1 MPEYMKTFLK
11 IIKIIFLTLA
21 AFLLLSML
29 FVFLFFQI
37 PAVQNYVAD
46 QALKIARDKLD
57 TEIGLEKIV
66 IIPPNSVKLK
76 EIYLEGTDGDT
87 LLYSEELAL
96 NIGLF
101 KLINK
106 EIELNRL
113 KISSTRANIIRSGPD
128 STFNFP
134 GINNSA
140 DKKEAGKV
148 KSSSKWTFDINR
160 IILDKVDF
168 LFEDKNMENS
178 YFASVG
184 DLRLKMSSLDPEIP
198 EIGVHSIKLND
209 SDVELFI
216 RSGQE
221 KEKDEDSNVPKIT
234 LDRDIEIE
242 NVNFLMVNETV
253 GQKLAINN
261 LNLYIESDQLNLPS
275 KELFLKKVNLE
286 ETDLIMVPLGDIA
299 SVDTTSKKEENKPFD
314 WNIRINELKFI
325 NNDLEIRTET
335 HPLPSAGFNPKNI
348 DIKELSGGLYSIAL
362 NKDSVGIEIRDL
374 QLIEGGQFRLENLS
388 SKISANSHQANIERL
403 YLKTPDTRIL
413 LDLNAKNY
421 DPDDLQNSWKDAFL
435 NLNLEKSYVGTD
447 DILFFYPEFSAGEYR
462 RAINNLVFETEI
474 YGKLSDLTLD
484 NFRAHMNE
492 DVILKIQG
500 DIKGLPELENISG
513 DFNVDSIYL
522 SGNTS
527 RYYFP
532 DSLIPPQIFI
542 PENFLLEAV
551 ATGNTRLSR
560 SSLEISSAAGGLQ
573 ADLQLNM
580 DKENEREY
588 FQAVVSSKGLD
599 VGTIMQKPDTLGKV
613 FMNASLKGSTK
624 DFKQARAEVR
634 LMIDTFH
641 LIGYPYSN
649 FSLIGNIEQKR
660 FEGTAGM
667 DDENIRFSF
676 NGMIDAADSIPYM
689 DLTFN
694 LIGANLMALNIS
706 EEDIRVGANMASSI
720 SGSNPDNLNGDL
732 KLNNLIIV
740 RNDQVY
746 ELDSLFLKANNSE
759 KSTEL
764 SVSSEIIQASYK
776 GSVKP
781 SRISSTIWSHM
792 NLFFAFQK
800 DLPDSTKTPGDFAF
814 EVHVNDHPIISE
826 VFLPELTSFHG
837 IDIQVDYEEGNNELN
852 TKAVI
857 SPIQYKNT
865 DIDTVNININSIDTL
880 LFVQVDSKGFSQ
892 DFINIPG
899 IITEARLAN
908 DTAKW
913 TFKVKDEEE
922 KDKYRINGTFKK
934 EGQFISGNFDSS
946 KLVLN
951 YDSWNLPPNH
961 KFRISNDTVIFDNLS
976 LGREEQVLS
985 LTKTA
990 NGPGIKGTKIEFAAF
1005 DLETLTNLLTTKN
1018 LVEARLNGEIIFN
1031 LKNSTRFNSEL
1042 QIADLAIY
1050 GEEIFNMIAIKAEQ
1064 TENDRITFRGQLED
1078 QEERIRLMGW
1088 YSLQPENK
1096 IELDVNIKD
1105 LDMQSFQPLLSDIF
1119 RTLSGTFNG
1128 DINLSGP
1135 VEQLKVNG
1143 DIQFV
1148 DGKIVPRML
1157 GTTFKSEN
1165 IRLKFDD
1172 NDLQFTDFIFLDADG
1187 NEASVSGSIEGLL
1200 SDSPFLNL
1208 KVDAN
1213 NFTGMNVNEGVNDLF
1228 FGKLSMDMSA
1238 SIKGNFSAPVIRGT
1252 TTITNN
1258 TDFNFIVPSPDKAT
1272 IEREGLVIFIE
1283 PEKDTTS
1290 ILFSGLEDEKTQ
1302 ISTGSNLDINTTLEV
1317 QEEASINIIIDPASD
1332 ENLKVLGE
1340 ANLNF
1345 SMGQGGQV
1353 SLTGQY
1359 IINEGTYNLT
1369 LYNIIRR
1376 QFKIQEGSS
1385 ITWTGDPL
1393 GAKTDITAYY
1403 RVRTSPEGLIANELS
1418 NINDEQRRE
1427 ISQSIPFL
1435 VYLNIKGDL
1444 LSPSTLDFDIKTPP
1458 GVTIAEVTTKLNQL
1472 NQNESEVN
1480 KQAVA
1485 LLTFGN
1491 FIQTQMSTAHPVS
1504 YEINAAA
1511 RNSISRILSTQ
1522 LNKLADQYIEGIEIN
1537 VDVSSYADYTGQQTQ
1552 ATTNVALDVQ
1562 KEFLNERLT
1571 VQVGGKV
1578 NIEGDERMANN
1589 MNRLAGDVKVLYD
1602 LTKDGRFKLKGFNT
1616 TEYENIFEGEVTK
1629 TGVGVIY
1636 NRDVYS
1642 LSELFNLKKKEN
1654 DNENNNE

>member
-1 MPEYMKTFLK
+1 MKTLLNILK
-11 IIKIIFLTLA
+11 KILLGLA
-21 AFLLLSML
+21 GLLILLLL
-29 FVFLFFQI
+29 LVFLFFQV
-37 PAVQNYVAD
+37 PAIQNYAAD
-46 QALKIARDKLD
+46 QALKIVRGKLD
-57 TEIGLEKIV
+57 TEIGLERIV

-76 EIYLEGTDGDT
+76 EIYLEGTNGDT
-87 LLYSEELAL
+87 LLYSKELSL

-106 EIELNRL
+106 KIELNRL
-113 KISSTRANIIRSGPD
+113 KISSTSANIIRSGPD

-134 GINNSA
+134 GIKKST
-140 DKKEAGKV
+140 DKKEAGKD
-148 KSSSKWTFDINR
+148 KSPSKWNFDIDR

-178 YFASVG
+178 YSASVG

-198 EIGVHSIKLND
+198 KIGVHSIKLKD
-209 SDVELFI
+209 SEVELFI

-221 KEKDEDSNVPKIT
+221 EKENKESKIPEIT
-234 LDRDIEIE
+234 LSQDIDIE
-242 NVNFLMVNETV
+242 NVNFLLVNEKG
-253 GQKLAINN
+253 GQKISINN
-261 LNLYIESDQLNLPS
+261 INLYVKSDQLNLPDN
-275 KELFLKKVNLE
+275 EIFIEEINLE
-286 ETDLIMVPLGDIA
+286 ETKFAIVPEGNIERA
-299 SVDTTSKKEENKPFD
+299 DTVIKNDESITFD
-314 WNIRINELKFI
+314 WDIKIRELKLK
-325 NNDLEIRTET
+325 NNDLKIQTEREAF
-335 HPLPSAGFNPKNI
+335 PSSGFNPKNI
-348 DIKELSGGLYSIAL
+348 DIKKLNAGLHSVSI
-362 NKDSVGIEIRDL
+362 NDDSVDVEIKDL
-374 QLIEGGQFRLENLS
+374 QFIEGRQFRLENLS
-388 SKISANSHQANIERL
+388 SNISATRQKASIKGLNV
-403 YLKTPDTRIL
+403 KTPDTHIKLEAEASNYDLDNIKNTWRNAYL
-413 LDLNAKNY
+413 SLDL
-421 DPDDLQNSWKDAFL
+421 
-435 NLNLEKSYVGTD
+435 EESYVGINDIRFFKTD
-447 DILFFYPEFSAGEYR
+447 FSAGGYQR
-462 RAINNLVFETEI
+462 TINSLILETKA
-474 YGKLSDLTLD
+474 YGKISDLTLD
-484 NFRAHMNE
+484 NFRAHLNE
-492 DVILKIQG
+492 DVIVKIHG
-500 DIKGLPELENISG
+500 DVKGLPDIENISG
-513 DFNVDSIYL
+513 DIRVDSIYL
-522 SGNTS
+522 AGNTS

-532 DSLIPPQIFI
+532 DSIIPPQIFI
-542 PENFLLEAV
+542 PGNFLLKA
-551 ATGNTRLSR
+551 ATKGNTRLSK
-560 SSLEISSAAGGLQ
+560 SILEINSAAGGLT
-573 ADLQLNM
+573 ANLQLNM

-588 FQAVVSSKGLD
+588 FQADISSDGLNL
-599 VGTIMQKPDTLGKV
+599 GTIMQKPDTLGKV
-613 FMNASLKGSTK
+613 FMNASMKGSTSN
-624 DFKQARAEVR
+624 FKQARAEVR
-634 LMIDTFH
+634 LKIDTFH

-649 FSLIGNIEQKR
+649 FSLNGNVEQKR

-676 NGMIDAADSIPYM
+676 NGMIDATDSIPDM

-694 LIGANLMALNIS
+694 LIGANLMALNIT
-706 EEDIRVGANMASSI
+706 EEDIRVGANLASSI

-740 RNDQVY
+740 RNNQVY

-759 KSTEL
+759 KSTDL
-764 SVSSEIIQASYK
+764 RLSSEIIQASYK

-781 SRISSTIWSHM
+781 SMISSKIWSHI
-792 NLFFAFQK
+792 NLFFTFQ
-800 DLPDSTKTPGDFAF
+800 DEVPDSTKVPGNFTF
-814 EVHVNDHPIISE
+814 EAHVKDNPIISE
-826 VFLPELTSFHG
+826 VFLPGLTSFHG
-837 IDIQVDYEEGNNELN
+837 IDIRVDYDEKINELN

-857 SPIQYKNT
+857 SPVQYKNL
-865 DIDTVNININSIDTL
+865 DIDTINININSKDTL
-880 LFVQVDSKGFSQ
+880 LLVKINSKGFRQ

-908 DTAKW
+908 DIAKW
-913 TFKVKDEEE
+913 TFNVKDEEE

-1078 QEERIRLMGW
+1078 REERIRLMGW
-1088 YSLQPENK
+1088 YSLQAENK

-1105 LDMQSFQPLLSDIF
+1105 LDMQSFQPLLSDMF

-1128 DINLSGP
+1128 DLNLSGP

-1143 DIQFV
+1143 DVQFM
-1148 DGKIVPRML
+1148 DGEIVPRML
-1157 GTTFKSEN
+1157 GTTFTSEN
-1165 IRLKFDD
+1165 IQLKFVD
-1172 NDLQFTDFIFLDADG
+1172 NDLQFTDFKFLDANG
-1187 NEASVSGSIEGLL
+1187 NEASVNGSIEGLL
-1200 SDSPFLNL
+1200 SESPFLNL

-1213 NFTGMNVNEGVNDLF
+1213 NFTGVNVNEGVNELF
-1228 FGKLSMDMSA
+1228 YGKLSMDMSA
-1238 SIKGNFSAPVIRGT
+1238 SIKGNLSEPVIRGT

-1258 TDFNFIVPSPDKAT
+1258 TEFNFIVPSPDRAT
-1272 IEREGLVIFIE
+1272 IEREGLVVFIK
-1283 PEKDTTS
+1283 PEKDTAS
-1290 ILFSGLEDEKTQ
+1290 ILFSGLEQEKTQ
-1302 ISTGSNLDINTTLEV
+1302 INTGSNLDITTTLEV
-1317 QEEASINIIIDPASD
+1317 KEEASINIIIDPASG
-1332 ENLKVLGE
+1332 ENLEVLGV

-1345 SMGQGGQV
+1345 SMGQGGQM

-1359 IINEGTYNLT
+1359 IISEGTYNLT
-1369 LYNIIRR
+1369 LYNIIKR

-1393 GAKTDITAYY
+1393 GANTDITAYY

-1427 ISQSIPFL
+1427 LAQSIPFL
-1435 VYLNIKGDL
+1435 VYLNIKGEL

-1458 GVTIAEVTTKLNQL
+1458 GVTIAEVSSKLNQL

-1522 LNKLADQYIEGIEIN
+1522 LNKLADQYIEGVEIN

-1552 ATTNVALDVQ
+1552 ATTNVALDVR

-1578 NIEGDERMANN
+1578 NIEGDERVANN

-1602 LTKDGRFKLKGFNT
+1602 LTEDGRFKIKGFNT
-1616 TEYENIFEGEVTK
+1616 REFENIFEGEVTK
-1629 TGVGVIY
+1629 TGVGFIY

-1642 LSELFNLKKKEN
+1642 LSELFEKNKKEN
-1654 DNENNNE
+1654 EKSNE